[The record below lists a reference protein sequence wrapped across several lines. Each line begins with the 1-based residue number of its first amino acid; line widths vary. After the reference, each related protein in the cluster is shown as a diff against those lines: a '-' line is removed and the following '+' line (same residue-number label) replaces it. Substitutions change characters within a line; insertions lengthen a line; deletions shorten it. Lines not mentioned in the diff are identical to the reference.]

1 MGKKLFHQLSF
12 LFLLGTLVSPSFCAE
27 KEESKEVKEV
37 PEVVVSADRIEEP
50 LKEITSQVTVITK
63 DELEKKNFVF
73 ITDVLRTLPQVYVS
87 TYGGPGQIA
96 GAILSRGIKS
106 AHTLVL
112 IDGLKVN
119 DPSSGMFDFGSLT
132 VDEIERIE
140 IIEGPQ
146 STLYGSE
153 AVAGVI
159 NIVTKK
165 GKGKPKAE
173 IFLEGGSYETYKPS
187 FEVSGEFKGFDFR
200 LNTFHYYTD
209 GFSAYRYG
217 SEKDG
222 FKNSFVSAKIG
233 LNLLPK
239 VRFEFLGRYNYGRIE
254 YDDWGADA
262 ENLRKDHNYLV
273 SAKLNLA
280 LFEQFKQTFSI
291 YKNYSQRKSYEPE
304 SWSPYT
310 RYTPYIEGFSW
321 ENFLNLGKIYSL
333 VFGLDF
339 KREKVEMFSE
349 SSWEPSSYNKKRE
362 YTGIFLNN
370 KLSFLDNKLFLN
382 AGLRYDN
389 YKNLGEKTTYRLG
402 ISYLI
407 PKVDIKLKANYG
419 TSFRVPT
426 FDDLYYPGFSNP
438 NLKSEES
445 KGWDLGFE
453 KAFLENKLI
462 AEGSIFYQR
471 YKDLIQWICDPSTW
485 QCQPQNIGKAVIKGA
500 EANLSLKLTQNL
512 NLKANYTYLDPEDK
526 EKEKYLIYKPSHK
539 AGATLEYLWKNFSI
553 LADYVYTGERF
564 ADLLNTQKL
573 KSYSLFNLS
582 VNYSFNP
589 KFKFYLRIENL
600 FNANYEEVKD
610 YGTPDSSFYT
620 GIKFSY

>member
-1 MGKKLFHQLSF
+1 MNKKIFHKLSF

-27 KEESKEVKEV
+27 ESKEVKEI

-50 LKEITSQVTVITK
+50 LKEVTSQVTVITK
-63 DELEKKNFVF
+63 EELEKKNFIF
-73 ITDVLRTLPQVYVS
+73 ITDVLRTLPQVYIS
-87 TYGGPGQIA
+87 AYGGPGQTA
-96 GAILSRGIKS
+96 GAISPRGVKS

-112 IDGLKVN
+112 IDGFKIN
-119 DPSSGMFDFGSLT
+119 DPSSGQVDLGSLT
-132 VDEIERIE
+132 VDDIERIE

-159 NIVTKK
+159 NIITKK
-165 GKGKPKAE
+165 GKGKPKVGLS
-173 IFLEGGSYETYKPS
+173 LEGGSYGTYKPS
-187 FEVSGEFKGFDFR
+187 FELSGEFKNLDFR
-200 LNTFHYYTD
+200 LNTFYYYTD
-209 GFSAYRYG
+209 SFSSYRYG

-222 FKNSFVSAKIG
+222 FKISFASVKIG

-254 YDDWGADA
+254 YDGWNADA

-273 SAKLNLA
+273 GAKFNLE

-291 YKNYSQRKSYEPE
+291 YKNYSQRKYYEPI
-304 SWSPYT
+304 SWSPYIL
-310 RYTPYIEGFSW
+310 YTPSTEGFSW
-321 ENFLNLGKIYSL
+321 ENFLNLEKIYSL

-339 KREKVEMFSE
+339 KREKVEMLSE
-349 SSWEPSSYNKKRE
+349 SSWGSSSYDKKRE

-370 KLSFLDNKLFLN
+370 KFSLLKNKLLLN

-407 PKVDIKLKANYG
+407 PKIDVKLKANYG
-419 TSFRVPT
+419 TGFRVPT
-426 FDDLYYPGFSNP
+426 FDDLYYPIFSNP
-438 NLKSEES
+438 NLKPEES

-453 KAFLENKLI
+453 KTFLEDKLI
-462 AEGSIFYQR
+462 LGSSVFYQR
-471 YKDLIQWICDPSTW
+471 YKDLIQWNPFTW
-485 QCQPQNIGKAVIKGA
+485 QPQNVGKAVIKGA
-500 EANLSLKLTQNL
+500 EANLTLKLTQNL
-512 NLKANYTYLDPEDK
+512 SLKANYTYLDPEDRD
-526 EKEKYLIYKPSHK
+526 KEKYLIYKPSHK
-539 AGATLEYLWKNFSI
+539 AGATLEYSLKNLSVI
-553 LADYVYTGERF
+553 ADYVYTGERF
-564 ADLLNTQKL
+564 TDSLNTQKL

-582 VNYSFNP
+582 ANYSFNP
-589 KFKFYLRIENL
+589 KLKFYIRVENL

-620 GIKFSY
+620 GIKFNY

>member
-12 LFLLGTLVSPSFCAE
+12 LFLLGILVSPSFCAE

-50 LKEITSQVTVITK
+50 LKEVTSQVTVITK
-63 DELEKKNFVF
+63 EELEKKNFIF

-87 TYGGPGQIA
+87 TYGGPGQTA
-96 GAILSRGIKS
+96 GAISPRGVKS

-112 IDGLKVN
+112 IDGFKIN
-119 DPSSGMFDFGSLT
+119 DPSSGQVDLGSLT
-132 VDEIERIE
+132 VDDIERIE

-159 NIVTKK
+159 NIITKK
-165 GKGKPKAE
+165 GKGKPKVGLS
-173 IFLEGGSYETYKPS
+173 LEGGSYGTYKPS
-187 FEVSGEFKGFDFR
+187 FELSGEFKNLDFR
-200 LNTFHYYTD
+200 LNTFYYYTD
-209 GFSAYRYG
+209 SFSSYRYG

-222 FKNSFVSAKIG
+222 FKISFASVKIG

-254 YDDWGADA
+254 YDGWNADA

-273 SAKLNLA
+273 GAKFNLE

-291 YKNYSQRKSYEPE
+291 YKNYSQRKYYEPI
-304 SWSPYT
+304 SWSPYIL
-310 RYTPYIEGFSW
+310 YTPSTEGFSW
-321 ENFLNLGKIYSL
+321 ENFLNLEKIYSL

-339 KREKVEMFSE
+339 KREKVEMLSE
-349 SSWEPSSYNKKRE
+349 SSWGSSSYDKKRE

-370 KLSFLDNKLFLN
+370 KFSLLKNKLLLN

-407 PKVDIKLKANYG
+407 PKIDVKLKANYG
-419 TSFRVPT
+419 TGFRVPT
-426 FDDLYYPGFSNP
+426 FDDLYYPIFSNP
-438 NLKSEES
+438 NLKPEES

-453 KAFLENKLI
+453 KTFLEDKLI
-462 AEGSIFYQR
+462 LGSSVFYQR
-471 YKDLIQWICDPSTW
+471 YKDLIQWNPFTW
-485 QCQPQNIGKAVIKGA
+485 QPQNVGKAVIKGA
-500 EANLSLKLTQNL
+500 EANLTLKLTQNL
-512 NLKANYTYLDPEDK
+512 SLKANYTYLDPEDRD
-526 EKEKYLIYKPSHK
+526 KEKYLIYKPSHK
-539 AGATLEYLWKNFSI
+539 AGATLEYSLKNLSVI
-553 LADYVYTGERF
+553 ADYVYTGERF
-564 ADLLNTQKL
+564 TDSLNTQKL

-582 VNYSFNP
+582 ANYSFNP
-589 KFKFYLRIENL
+589 KLKFYIRVENL

-620 GIKFSY
+620 GIKFNY